1 MSLKDRMGVSIT
13 PGVER
18 ELSVEDRLTLVEDRL
33 TLVEAKLDH
42 VIEILTKANTGIETI
57 SAEVKPTI
65 DALMNNPM
73 IKALGFGGKKR

>member
-1 MSLKDRMGVSIT
+1 MGSRNQMSLPDGIIET
-13 PGVER
+13 
-18 ELSVEDRLTLVEDRL
+18 LTVEDRLALVES
-33 TLVEAKLDH
+33 KLDH
-42 VIEILTKANTGIETI
+42 VIEILNKANHGIETI